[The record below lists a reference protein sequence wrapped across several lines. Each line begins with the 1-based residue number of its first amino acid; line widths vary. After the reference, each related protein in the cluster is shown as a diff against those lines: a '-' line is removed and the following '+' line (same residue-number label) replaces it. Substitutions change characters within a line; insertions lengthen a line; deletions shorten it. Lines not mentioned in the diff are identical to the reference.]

1 MASCWLCLDNEADQH
16 GKPPVRD
23 CSCRGDDAGFA
34 HVSCIVEYAR
44 RKSIEGAGPSDFIN
58 LWGKCEHCKQR
69 HENQLRIDLLNESK
83 RFVDEQYPRYNWRHL
98 VVQNQL
104 LMAVRDGVEKS
115 TEKREEI
122 VATTLSIIDHLSIHT
137 DPFLKF

>member
-1 MASCWLCLDNEADQH
+1 VL
-16 GKPPVRD
+16 
-23 CSCRGDDAGFA
+23 
-34 HVSCIVEYAR
+34 
-44 RKSIEGAGPSDFIN
+44 
-58 LWGKCEHCKQR
+58 
-69 HENQLRIDLLNESK
+69 QLAT
-83 RFVDEQYPRYNWRHL
+83 L